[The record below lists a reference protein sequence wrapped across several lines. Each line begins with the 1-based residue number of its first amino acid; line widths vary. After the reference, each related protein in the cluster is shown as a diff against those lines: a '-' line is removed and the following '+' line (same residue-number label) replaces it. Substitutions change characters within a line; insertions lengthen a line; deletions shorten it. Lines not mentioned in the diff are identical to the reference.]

1 MKNLEIKLFLLIAFL
16 LGTWGALFESVQ
28 TILLGIGVI
37 LNLVKYKKEFWENIK
52 KYKYYLLLPIIVM
65 VYTGI
70 HAFFIIYSGKYAD
83 VKPSFGVFEKLAL
96 CFLLVSVYVV
106 SCRSFMTLK
115 ILKQFLLFFCI
126 GVFSFNV
133 VMLFHLEGLKLLTSP
148 LQAIMHLYETRF
160 GSTKY
165 FLGGQV
171 YLDAEAMHIYVAALI
186 SYFAGITASGG
197 KMKFVAFAGFIVFV
211 WFLSLTVTKSSILG
225 FFCGFVLFNFYFLR
239 KLSVR
244 YRYIL
249 ISILVGGAILTFV
262 FRPASFDRRWQQ
274 MKDEIEDVRNG
285 ELEGGSS
292 ITPRVVFYKSCFE
305 HIDEWGIWGLG
316 VYTERVSKQWYL
328 ESGNKTV
335 AALTHSHNSYLQYWM
350 WMGIV
355 GLCFIL
361 SWFCLPIMKMFKL
374 KKFSFLAISIIAA
387 FFVDCQFE
395 VQLVV
400 NDALPMVIFFLAMF
414 YVYVILFY
422 EIEKLSVSFG
432 CRTS

>member
-1 MKNLEIKLFLLIAFL
+1 M
-16 LGTWGALFESVQ
+16 
-28 TILLGIGVI
+28 
-37 LNLVKYKKEFWENIK
+37 
-52 KYKYYLLLPIIVM
+52 
-65 VYTGI
+65 
-70 HAFFIIYSGKYAD
+70 
-83 VKPSFGVFEKLAL
+83 
-96 CFLLVSVYVV
+96 
-106 SCRSFMTLK
+106 
-115 ILKQFLLFFCI
+115 
-126 GVFSFNV
+126 
-133 VMLFHLEGLKLLTSP
+133 
-148 LQAIMHLYETRF
+148 
-160 GSTKY
+160 
-165 FLGGQV
+165 
-171 YLDAEAMHIYVAALI
+171 
-186 SYFAGITASGG
+186 
-197 KMKFVAFAGFIVFV
+197 
-211 WFLSLTVTKSSILG
+211 TKSSILG